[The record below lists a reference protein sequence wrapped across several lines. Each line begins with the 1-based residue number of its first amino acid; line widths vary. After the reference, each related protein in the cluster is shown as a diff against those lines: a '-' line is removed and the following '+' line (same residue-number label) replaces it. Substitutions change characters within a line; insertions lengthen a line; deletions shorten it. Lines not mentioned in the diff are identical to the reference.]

1 MNTRFIRISLKKRI
15 FISYCLIGLF
25 FFLGENCYASKRPV
39 FRETVRK
46 ASADNSTVR
55 GRVVDVSGEP
65 LIGATI
71 REKGGTRG
79 TVTDIEG
86 NFILSVPDSA
96 VLQVSFV
103 GYESIE
109 VSVGGR
115 KTLEIQLR
123 ENTVMLDNVIITALG
138 LEKKEASLAYSIQ
151 KVKGEELTRMKE
163 VNMITALAGKA
174 AGVQINKNSS
184 GIGGS
189 AKVSLRGIRSA
200 SGDNQPLYV
209 IDGVP
214 MLNIGTGQAYSAI
227 GGTANAG
234 NRDGGDGIS
243 NLNPEDVESISIL
256 KGAPATALYGSQA
269 ANGVILITTK
279 KGNTAGQ
286 RNIHFSTGLTFDKAF
301 SLPKMQNCYGVSD
314 VVDSWGE
321 KAYLPTSN
329 ELNDF
334 FRTGLTSI
342 TSVSVNY
349 GNEKIQTYFSY
360 ANTTGRGIVDKN
372 QLTKHNINLRETA
385 VMFNQRLKLDGNVN
399 VMRQIVK
406 NKPVSGGFYMN
417 PLVGLYRFPRG
428 EDLSYYKDN
437 YEIYDPERKL
447 GIQNWHTF
455 TEDFEQNPY
464 WIQNRIQSKETR
476 MRSII
481 SLSANLRI
489 NSWLTVQARGSV
501 DYISDKMRQKF
512 YASTAPAL
520 CGANGRYIEMDYQE
534 TLIYGDVMAMGKR
547 KREDFALDV
556 AIGVSIN
563 DKNVNSTRY
572 DSKNASLKYAN
583 VFNLAN
589 IVMNGSA
596 SIDQKIDSRRQLQS
610 VFGTA
615 QVGYQDK
622 VFLDLIARND
632 WASTLAYT
640 SHEKSGFFYPSA
652 GLSFLIDKWIQLPEW
667 ISFAKLRGT
676 YSKVGND
683 IPQFITNSVSHITAG
698 GELQANDAA
707 PFKEMEPEMTH
718 SVEVGTE
725 WRFFQSRLGF
735 NLTYYRTNTH
745 NQFFKLPA
753 LAGDMYAYRYVN
765 AGDIQNRGWEL
776 TVDATPVLTPD
787 FTWKTSLNFSSN
799 RNKIKELHEELKEL
813 VYGPS
818 SFSSSYAMKLVKG
831 GSIGDI
837 YGKAFVRDAEG
848 NIVYQT
854 EGDHKGLPAVEGE
867 GNTIKVGN
875 ANPRFI
881 MGWNHT
887 FSYKGFSLYFLLDWR
902 YGGKILS
909 QTQAEMDLYGVSQV
923 TALAR
928 DRGYVTLEG
937 QQIDNVK
944 GFYKN
949 IVGGRAG
956 VTEYYMYDATNL
968 RLREVSLNYTFPKK
982 WMQKTK
988 VLKDLQLAF
997 VARNLCFLYKKAPF
1011 DPDLVL
1017 STGNDNQGIE
1027 VFGMPTTRSLGFTVK
1042 CEF

>member
-214 MLNIGTGQAYSAI
+214 MLNIGTEQAYSAI

-256 KGAPATALYGSQA
+256 KGAPAAALYGSQA

-489 NSWLTVQARGSV
+489 NSWLTGQARGSG

-547 KREDFALDV
+547 KWEDFALDV
-556 AIGVSIN
+556 AIGGSIN

-622 VFLDLIARND
+622 VFLDLTARND

>member
-214 MLNIGTGQAYSAI
+214 MLNIGTEQAYSAI

-256 KGAPATALYGSQA
+256 KGAPAAALYGSQA

-321 KAYLPTSN
+321 KTYLPTSN

-547 KREDFALDV
+547 KWEDFALDV
-556 AIGVSIN
+556 AIGGSIN

-622 VFLDLIARND
+622 VFPDLTARND

-928 DRGYVTLEG
+928 DRGYVILEG

>member
-214 MLNIGTGQAYSAI
+214 MLNIGTEQAYSAI

-256 KGAPATALYGSQA
+256 KGAPAAALYGSQA

-437 YEIYDPERKL
+437 YEIYEPERKL

-547 KREDFALDV
+547 KWEDFALDV
-556 AIGVSIN
+556 AIGGSIN

-622 VFLDLIARND
+622 VFLDLTARND

>member
-123 ENTVMLDNVIITALG
+123 KNTVMLDNVIITALG

-214 MLNIGTGQAYSAI
+214 MLNIGTEQAYSAI

-256 KGAPATALYGSQA
+256 KGAPAAALYGSQA

-547 KREDFALDV
+547 KWEDFALDV
-556 AIGVSIN
+556 AIGGSIN

-622 VFLDLIARND
+622 VFLDLTARND

>member
-214 MLNIGTGQAYSAI
+214 MLNIGTEQAYSAI

-256 KGAPATALYGSQA
+256 KGAPAAALYGSQA

-489 NSWLTVQARGSV
+489 NSWLTVQARDSV

-547 KREDFALDV
+547 KWEDFALDV
-556 AIGVSIN
+556 AIGGSIN

-622 VFLDLIARND
+622 VFLDLTARND

>member
-214 MLNIGTGQAYSAI
+214 MLNIGTEQAYSAI

-256 KGAPATALYGSQA
+256 KGAPAAALYGSQA

-286 RNIHFSTGLTFDKAF
+286 RNIYFSTGLTFDKAF

-547 KREDFALDV
+547 KWEDFALDV
-556 AIGVSIN
+556 AIGGSIN

-622 VFLDLIARND
+622 VFLDLTARND

-968 RLREVSLNYTFPKK
+968 RLREVSLNYTFPKT

>member
-214 MLNIGTGQAYSAI
+214 MLNIGTEQAYSAI

-256 KGAPATALYGSQA
+256 KGAPAAALYGSQA

-286 RNIHFSTGLTFDKAF
+286 RNIQFSTGLTFDKAF

-321 KAYLPTSN
+321 KTYLPTSN

-547 KREDFALDV
+547 KWEDFALDV
-556 AIGVSIN
+556 AIGGSIN

-622 VFLDLIARND
+622 VFLDLTARND

-928 DRGYVTLEG
+928 DRGYVILEG

>member
-214 MLNIGTGQAYSAI
+214 MLNIGTEQAYSAI

-256 KGAPATALYGSQA
+256 KGAPAAALYGSQA

-286 RNIHFSTGLTFDKAF
+286 RNIYFSTGLTFDKAF

-321 KAYLPTSN
+321 KAYLPISN

-547 KREDFALDV
+547 KWEDFTLDV
-556 AIGVSIN
+556 AIGGSIN

-622 VFLDLIARND
+622 VFLDLAARND

>member
-138 LEKKEASLAYSIQ
+138 LEKKEVSLAYSIQ

-214 MLNIGTGQAYSAI
+214 MLNIGTEQAYSAI

-256 KGAPATALYGSQA
+256 KGAPAAVLYGSQA

-321 KAYLPTSN
+321 KAYLPISN

-547 KREDFALDV
+547 KWEDFTLDV
-556 AIGVSIN
+556 AIGGSIN

-622 VFLDLIARND
+622 VFLDLTARND

-1011 DPDLVL
+1011 DSDLVL

>member
-138 LEKKEASLAYSIQ
+138 LEKKEVSLAYSIQ

-214 MLNIGTGQAYSAI
+214 MLNIGTEQAYSAI

-256 KGAPATALYGSQA
+256 KGAPAAALYGSQA

-286 RNIHFSTGLTFDKAF
+286 RNIYFSTGLTFDKAF

-512 YASTAPAL
+512 YASTALAL

-547 KREDFALDV
+547 KWEDFALDV
-556 AIGVSIN
+556 AIGGSIN

-622 VFLDLIARND
+622 VFLDLTARND

>member
-214 MLNIGTGQAYSAI
+214 MLNIGTEQAYSAI

-256 KGAPATALYGSQA
+256 KGAPAAALYGSQA

-321 KAYLPTSN
+321 KTYLPTSN

-547 KREDFALDV
+547 KWEDFTLDV
-556 AIGVSIN
+556 AIGGSIN

-622 VFLDLIARND
+622 VFLDLTARND

-1011 DPDLVL
+1011 DSDLVL

>member
-115 KTLEIQLR
+115 KTLEIQFR

-200 SGDNQPLYV
+200 FGDNQPLYV

-214 MLNIGTGQAYSAI
+214 MLNIGTEQAYSAI

-256 KGAPATALYGSQA
+256 KGAPAAALYGSQA

-321 KAYLPTSN
+321 KTYLPTSN

-547 KREDFALDV
+547 KWEDFALDV
-556 AIGVSIN
+556 AIGGSIN

-622 VFLDLIARND
+622 VFLDLTARND

-928 DRGYVTLEG
+928 DRGYVILEG